1 MRSFEAKLK
10 DLFVREIGSLFA
22 RARATERFSNRAL
35 LSLSLSKVPSFNT
48 QRDIYVVEVPSF
60 TIQRRHY
67 DVIKIIKITYCSHI
81 YIYFS
86 THATSAYL
94 QTCFNWERILR
105 LHEIARSTSQ
115 LSPAWAATKQTRT
128 WSIYRVFIKIR
139 CCCFQDCRNHACIF
153 IFIRRRGQ
161 FFALIDYLGTGF
173 LQPIVQ
179 ILDILFIL

>member
-94 QTCFNWERILR
+94 QTCFN
-105 LHEIARSTSQ
+105 
-115 LSPAWAATKQTRT
+115 
-128 WSIYRVFIKIR
+128 
-139 CCCFQDCRNHACIF
+139 
-153 IFIRRRGQ
+153 
-161 FFALIDYLGTGF
+161 
-173 LQPIVQ
+173 
-179 ILDILFIL
+179 